1 MSVFQPVI
9 SLGDLDGSNGFR
21 IDGAVKLD
29 RSGNS
34 VSSAGDI
41 NGDGFADL
49 IIGERRPYSS
59 GEEYRGSSYVVFGSA
74 TPSSANLSL
83 ENLNGANGF
92 RIDGSWLYDF
102 SDANVSSAG
111 EINGDGIDEFIIGAR
126 RAGFSDAL
134 YAGASYVIFGS
145 QSRFA
150 ADLSVDGLDGTNGF
164 RLAGE
169 AGDDNSGNIVSSAG
183 DVNGDG
189 IADLLIGAF
198 RADVDGERNAGSSY
212 VVFGSKDPFSADLPL
227 STLNGVNGARIDG
240 VEGGDYSGGSA
251 SSAGDVNGDGF
262 DDVIIGASSADPES
276 GVNAGSSYVVFGS
289 EDGFAAQLSLGLL
302 DGTNGFR
309 LDGAAEG
316 DRSGSSVSSAGDIN
330 GDRIDDLVIGAI
342 RADPNGI
349 YNAGASY
356 VVFGSD
362 MGFAAN
368 LSLSALDGTN
378 GFRIDGGATKDG
390 SGSAVSSAGDVNG
403 DGVDDL
409 LIGVRVADPGGLSG
423 AGSTYVVFGSKAGFS
438 SSLSLSS
445 LDGSNGFKLN
455 GVAAGDLSGGSIS
468 AAGDVNGDGVDDL
481 VVGAAGAD
489 PGAKDG
495 AGSTYVIFGIQSN
508 RAPVAETAAIM
519 GDEDTVISGALT
531 ATDIDVLSFTLVDGP
546 SNGAVAINADGTF

>member
-1 MSVFQPVI
+1 MSVFEPVI

-102 SDANVSSAG
+102 SDANVSFAG
-111 EINGDGIDEFIIGAR
+111 DINGDGIDEFIIGAR

-150 ADLSVDGLDGTNGF
+150 ADLSVDGFDGTNGF

-189 IADLLIGAF
+189 IADLLIGAY

-227 STLNGVNGARIDG
+227 STLNGVNGFRIDG
-240 VEGGDYSGGSA
+240 VEGGDCP
-251 SSAGDVNGDGF
+251 SSNKVGHQSVLS
-262 DDVIIGASSADPES
+262 IG
-276 GVNAGSSYVVFGS
+276 
-289 EDGFAAQLSLGLL
+289 
-302 DGTNGFR
+302 
-309 LDGAAEG
+309 
-316 DRSGSSVSSAGDIN
+316 
-330 GDRIDDLVIGAI
+330 
-342 RADPNGI
+342 
-349 YNAGASY
+349 
-356 VVFGSD
+356 
-362 MGFAAN
+362 
-368 LSLSALDGTN
+368 
-378 GFRIDGGATKDG
+378 G
-390 SGSAVSSAGDVNG
+390 SGSFVCLIMLLVFDVASVAV
-403 DGVDDL
+403 
-409 LIGVRVADPGGLSG
+409 GLS
-423 AGSTYVVFGSKAGFS
+423 VF
-438 SSLSLSS
+438 
-445 LDGSNGFKLN
+445 
-455 GVAAGDLSGGSIS
+455 
-468 AAGDVNGDGVDDL
+468 
-481 VVGAAGAD
+481 
-489 PGAKDG
+489 
-495 AGSTYVIFGIQSN
+495 
-508 RAPVAETAAIM
+508 
-519 GDEDTVISGALT
+519 
-531 ATDIDVLSFTLVDGP
+531 
-546 SNGAVAINADGTF
+546 

>member
-1 MSVFQPVI
+1 M
-9 SLGDLDGSNGFR
+9 
-21 IDGAVKLD
+21 
-29 RSGNS
+29 
-34 VSSAGDI
+34 
-41 NGDGFADL
+41 
-49 IIGERRPYSS
+49 
-59 GEEYRGSSYVVFGSA
+59 
-74 TPSSANLSL
+74 
-83 ENLNGANGF
+83 
-92 RIDGSWLYDF
+92 
-102 SDANVSSAG
+102 
-111 EINGDGIDEFIIGAR
+111 
-126 RAGFSDAL
+126 
-134 YAGASYVIFGS
+134 
-145 QSRFA
+145 
-150 ADLSVDGLDGTNGF
+150 
-164 RLAGE
+164 
-169 AGDDNSGNIVSSAG
+169 
-183 DVNGDG
+183 
-189 IADLLIGAF
+189 
-198 RADVDGERNAGSSY
+198 
-212 VVFGSKDPFSADLPL
+212 FGSKDPFSADLPL
-227 STLNGVNGARIDG
+227 STLNGARIDG

-378 GFRIDGGATKDG
+378 GFRIDGGAIKDG

-409 LIGVRVADPGGLSG
+409 LIGVRVADPGGLS
-423 AGSTYVVFGSKAGFS
+423 GSKAGFS

-481 VVGAAGAD
+481 VVGASGAD

-531 ATDIDVLSFTLVDGP
+531 ATDIDGDVLSFTLVDGP